1 MCKARLIALPLLLLL
16 TGAAHA
22 QVPPPPQPT
31 HVAPGTGGTS
41 PSRSGEAAVLGL
53 QPNEV
58 RASQLKNATVM
69 SSDGLKLG
77 LIGDLLL
84 DRQRH
89 AIDLVGLQTTRAPD
103 KNTVVIPWSSLQ
115 PARRP
120 GEGFVSPLS
129 PQAVASARS
138 FVEAAK
144 AHPDYIDV
152 ERDALGRQVVGRDG
166 QSRGTI
172 VDLVFERQSGTVD
185 YVLIDTGF
193 GLGTGN
199 EAQAV
204 PWNAIAKLPKQHDQP
219 VALTLDHQQLAE
231 APFFGLK
238 APVRPQDANP
248 QKTFEMEPRTGNVPA
263 NGSSRPGR

>member
-1 MCKARLIALPLLLLL
+1 MHKPRLIGLALALL
-16 TGAAHA
+16 ASPAFA
-22 QVPPPPQPT
+22 QVPQPPQPT

-41 PSRSGEAAVLGL
+41 PPRSHEAPVVGL
-53 QPNEV
+53 QANEV

-69 SSDGLKLG
+69 SSDGQKLG

-89 AIDLVGLQTTRAPD
+89 AIDLVGLQTTRTPG
-103 KNTVVIPWSSLQ
+103 KSTIIIPWSSLQ
-115 PARRP
+115 PARNP

-138 FVEAAK
+138 FADAVK

-152 ERDALGRQVVGRDG
+152 EHDTLGRQVVGRDG
-166 QSRGTI
+166 KHRGTI
-172 VDLVFERQSGTVD
+172 VDLIFERQSGAID
-185 YVLIDTGF
+185 YVLIDEGF

-204 PWNAIAKLPKQHDQP
+204 PWSAVAKFPKQHDQP
-219 VALTLDHQQLAE
+219 VALTLDHQQFAE

-238 APVRPQDANP
+238 APVRPQDVNP
-248 QKTFEMEPRTGNVPA
+248 QKTFEMDGNVPA
-263 NGSSRPGR
+263 NGSSQPGH